1 MSAQLLQLRQHVAAI
16 LPLLG
21 DNLGL
26 AYKDY
31 MAGTLARGAYE
42 YCRTRHDSALT
53 IISSDIEQLD
63 EDKALRV
70 AATFFLDLRTAL
82 KDVPSCAQ
90 PAEQAKVDAMWAFFI
105 ECGFT
110 QVSPLFDI
118 PIKAHPAET
127 MPQEQVTEPA

>member
-1 MSAQLLQLRQHVAAI
+1 MTSTLLKLRHHVTAI

-21 DNLGL
+21 DNLGM

-53 IISSDIEQLD
+53 IVSSKVEQLD

-90 PAEQAKVDAMWAFFI
+90 PAEQAKVDAMWAFFV

-118 PIKAHPAET
+118 PIKAHPSET
-127 MPQEQVTEPA
+127 TVQEQVPVPA